1 MNNSDGTTLE
11 IEGTRY
17 FSGADVTRE
26 AGISRQTLWRWRQEG
41 KIPQGHRYRDGRVLF
56 TQTELDAIRDFANR
70 IEPINEASAG
80 QLKLFGRS
88 TAV

>member
-1 MNNSDGTTLE
+1 MPRSNESAIK
-11 IEGTRY
+11 IEGVQY
-17 FSGADVTRE
+17 FTGTDVIKE
-26 AGISRQTLWRWRQEG
+26 VGVSRQTLWRWRQEG

-56 TQTELDAIRDFANR
+56 TQTELEAIREFANR
-70 IEPINEASAG
+70 IEPINEASAS